1 MQTRSALHAVAI
13 GAATG
18 LRTMAGPTALF
29 SDGKMRS
36 ILPVLA
42 AGELLVDKLPATP
55 ARTIPAGLIARV
67 IAGAIVGAAVAG
79 PADGNRAVYALLGVA
94 GAVGAAYAGAAYRAR
109 ATRYLPPFAAALV
122 EDAVAYSLAASVAR
136 RVRSG

>member
-29 SDGKMRS
+29 SDGRMRS

-42 AGELLVDKLPATP
+42 AGELIVDNLPATP
-55 ARTIPAGLIARV
+55 ARTIPAALIARA
-67 IAGAIVGAAVAG
+67 IAGGIVGAAVAG
-79 PADGNRAVYALLGVA
+79 PADGNRAGYALLGIA

-109 ATRYLPPFAAALV
+109 ATRYIPPFVAALA
-122 EDAVAYSLAASVAR
+122 EDAVAFSLATAVAK
-136 RVRSG
+136 RVRSA